1 MARIVWAEP
10 ALQDLDAIADC
21 ISLDKSPAA
30 SRFVRRIFERIEQLA
45 TYPKSGS
52 VPAELKGTHY
62 RQLDIPPVRI
72 FYRAQEDTIHIVCVM
87 RGERLFLSEDL
98 LEREVGRQPGRP

>member
-10 ALQDLDAIADC
+10 ALQDLDAIADY
-21 ISLDKSPAA
+21 ISLDKPPAA
-30 SRFVRRIFERIEQLA
+30 SRFVRRVFERIEQLA

-62 RQLDIPPVRI
+62 RQLVIPPVRI
-72 FYRAQEDTIHIVCVM
+72 FYRAQEDTIYIVYVM
-87 RGERLFLSEDL
+87 RGERLFRNDDL
-98 LEREVGRQPGRP
+98 LERDMG

>member
-10 ALQDLDAIADC
+10 ALQDLDAIADY
-21 ISLDKSPAA
+21 ISLDKPAA
-30 SRFVRRIFERIEQLA
+30 ANRFVRRVFERIEQLA

-62 RQLDIPPVRI
+62 RQLVIPPVRI
-72 FYRAQEDTIHIVCVM
+72 FYRAQEDTTYIVYVM
-87 RGERLFLSEDL
+87 RGERLFRNDDL
-98 LEREVGRQPGRP
+98 LERDMG